1 MGLFKVYAFSTRIY
15 MLPAS
20 AKILHKQEI
29 RNLTAHFKILTQLI
43 KVQCTYL
50 KMFYVDKVKCSNAP
64 KEREKNTKMLPFKLN

>member
-29 RNLTAHFKILTQLI
+29 RNLTVHFKTLTPLI
-43 KVQCTYL
+43 KVPIL
-50 KMFYVDKVKCSNAP
+50 KMFYVDKVKCFNAP
-64 KEREKNTKMLPFKLN
+64 KDREKNTKMLPFKLS